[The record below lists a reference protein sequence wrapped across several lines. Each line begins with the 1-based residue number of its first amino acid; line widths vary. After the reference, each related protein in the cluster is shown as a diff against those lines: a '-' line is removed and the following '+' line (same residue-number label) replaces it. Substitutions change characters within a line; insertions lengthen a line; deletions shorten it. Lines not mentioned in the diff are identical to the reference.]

1 VCHVLNPS
9 PATPGAAAKNGAPH
23 AKKEAAT
30 ATSELRTSALFRQ
43 RPEAARP
50 GRAAP
55 GYAEIKTIL
64 GRTLV
69 FHFTFPLGKGLLCR
83 GLPPSRATAFNILKL
98 AGSSMRLPGPLPRR
112 FRRTIFFDRC
122 FMRSFP

>member
-1 VCHVLNPS
+1 VDSEPKSKHKSRDASRRL
-9 PATPGAAAKNGAPH
+9 GAAAKMAPH

-50 GRAAP
+50 GRASP

-64 GRTLV
+64 RRTLV
-69 FHFTFPLGKGLLCR
+69 FHFAFKLLKGLLCR
-83 GLPPSRATAFNILKL
+83 V
-98 AGSSMRLPGPLPRR
+98 
-112 FRRTIFFDRC
+112 
-122 FMRSFP
+122 